1 MHKTKFHREMT
12 HKSADR
18 KKSTNATNA
27 YTNQYRFLEM
37 ENE

>member
-1 MHKTKFHREMT
+1 MHKTKSHREMT

-18 KKSTNATNA
+18 KKSTNAINA
-27 YTNQYRFLEM
+27 YTNQYRFSKM